1 MRTKSRT
8 EERRARLVASALV
21 SVALLGS
28 APVFADEGI
37 DDELIDDKFV
47 DHELVDD
54 VPDVRL
60 PAVTKFPA
68 YPPIARRDRIEGEV
82 TVCFTIAPD
91 GRIVDAE
98 IASSTD
104 EIFEEP
110 ALEAIQASS
119 FEPLATGEAVSEE
132 PVCRTYRFRLDPVEP
147 EEEVAADAGSSVRS
161 SV

>member
-8 EERRARLVASALV
+8 RLPLLAPVFVSALV
-21 SVALLGS
+21 LGAAPAISDEESEVA
-28 APVFADEGI
+28 AA
-37 DDELIDDKFV
+37 
-47 DHELVDD
+47 DD
-54 VPDVRL
+54 VTDAGTVRI
-60 PAVTKFPA
+60 PAVTKFPM

-91 GRIVDAE
+91 GGILEAE
-98 IASSTD
+98 VASSTH
-104 EIFEEP
+104 EIFEKP

-119 FEPLATGEAVSEE
+119 FEPLAPGEELSPT

-147 EEEVAADAGSSVRS
+147 EEEVAAGSGSSLRS